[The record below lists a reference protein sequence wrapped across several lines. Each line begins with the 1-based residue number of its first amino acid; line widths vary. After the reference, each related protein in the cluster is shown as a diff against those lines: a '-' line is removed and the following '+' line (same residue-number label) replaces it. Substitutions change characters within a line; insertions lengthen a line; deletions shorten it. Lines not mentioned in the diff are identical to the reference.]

1 MCPYIC
7 CCHQHLSTQE
17 SILLSKS
24 FTAAAL
30 MVTTAV
36 HAADVMSMGTDT
48 QGRTFFKVLGEFTK
62 GDAEKFLTATDGAT
76 NAVVLFESNGG
87 DLQTGLDIGSL
98 VRMRGYATAVL
109 DGQSCYSACALAWLG
124 GTKRI
129 VGTDGHVS
137 FHAAYILEDGNARE
151 SGVANALVGA
161 YLSKLGLKEDAVI
174 FLTSAPP
181 DDFNELDA
189 QWSADLGIEVE
200 FTSTQIMVSGL
211 NDADQAEKAI
221 GSAQITWE
229 ELGPDQITAI
239 TAAAESGNV
248 EAQWDMGILYLS
260 GRNTLVPKDSEK
272 AVYWLTKAAEQGNER
287 AQFNLYFVY
296 RDGEGVLRNPIIAGE
311 WLIKASDAGLK
322 QADRE
327 LASIYMFGGIFD
339 PDDSKANVYLQNLA
353 DEADPWAQYNLAI
366 HLQFGRGIEVD
377 EKRASELFRK
387 SAESGYSDAQ
397 FRLGLAY
404 LNAQGVPVD
413 YREAA
418 KWMKMAAAADNSDA
432 QYSLAWMYSDG
443 QGVEKSPELSAKW
456 MSAAAVN
463 GDAFANYWVAK
474 NFSSG
479 TGVVRD
485 DYNAAS
491 FILKF
496 LRSKNFRGQDNATAS
511 QIVNKYYGD
520 WTPATI
526 SALQEALAQKG
537 YYKKSIDGSWGPSTA
552 AAVDAFYSA
561 EAR

>member
-1 MCPYIC
+1 M
-7 CCHQHLSTQE
+7 
-17 SILLSKS
+17 LSKL
-24 FTAAAL
+24 F
-30 MVTTAV
+30 TTAV
-36 HAADVMSMGTDT
+36 LMFATAAHAADVSPMGADT
-48 QGRTFFKVLGEFTK
+48 QGRAFFKISGDFEK
-62 GDAEKFLTATDGAT
+62 GDAEKFLTSTDGAT
-76 NAVVLFESNGG
+76 DAVVLFESDGG

-98 VRMRGYATAVL
+98 VRMRGYGTAVL
-109 DGQSCYSACALAWLG
+109 DGKSCYSACALAWLG

-200 FTSTQIMVSGL
+200 FASTGNIVSGL
-211 NDADQAEKAI
+211 NDQDRTEKAV
-221 GSAQITWE
+221 GSAQMAWK
-229 ELGPDQITAI
+229 ELSPDQITAI
-239 TAAAESGNV
+239 TSAAENGNGD
-248 EAQWDMGILYLS
+248 AQWNIGILYLS
-260 GRNTLVPKDSEK
+260 GLNALVPKDVEK
-272 AVYWLTKAAEQGNER
+272 AVYWLTKSAEQGHER
-287 AQFNLYFVY
+287 AQLNLYFVH
-296 RDGEGVLRNPIIAGE
+296 RDGEGVPRDQIVAGQ

-327 LASIYMFGGIFD
+327 LASIYMFGGIFEA
-339 PDDSKANVYLQNLA
+339 DDGKANVYLQKLA
-353 DEADPWAQYNLAI
+353 DEGDPWAQYNFAI
-366 HLQFGRGIEVD
+366 NLLFGRGLEVD

-387 SAESGYSDAQ
+387 SAESGYTDAQ

-413 YREAA
+413 YKEAA
-418 KWMKMAAAADNSDA
+418 KWMMAAAAADNSDA

-443 QGVEKSPELSAKW
+443 QGVEKNPELSAKW

-463 GDAFANYWVAK
+463 GDAFANYWVAQ

-485 DYNAAS
+485 DYNAAN

-496 LRSKNFRGQDNATAS
+496 LRSKDFRGKDNATAS
-511 QIVNKYYGD
+511 RIVNTYYGD

-526 SALQEALAQKG
+526 SALQEALAEKG
-537 YYKKSIDGSWGPSTA
+537 YYKKPIDGSWGPSTA
-552 AAVDAFYSA
+552 AAVEAFYSA